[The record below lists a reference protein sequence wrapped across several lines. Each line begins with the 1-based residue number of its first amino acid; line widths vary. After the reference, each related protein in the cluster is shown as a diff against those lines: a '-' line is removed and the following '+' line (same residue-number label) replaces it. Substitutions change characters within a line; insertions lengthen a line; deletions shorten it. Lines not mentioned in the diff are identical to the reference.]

1 MSEQRDFKGVWIS
14 KEIWLDTRLNAT
26 EKIILMEIDS
36 LSSEEKGCYASNEYL
51 ANFCQCSER
60 KVSEAISKLIKCEYI
75 YVESFNGRTRILRSR
90 LSKNERQTSKNCE
103 SESQKMKANNKDNNS
118 IIDNIIL
125 EENIKRIFSF
135 WNTQK
140 IIVHTKINSE
150 IKESIKKALSKY
162 SLDEIETAILHY
174 SMALKS
180 TYKYCEYT
188 WSLTQFLKQK
198 NALQD
203 FLDDGSKWINYLK
216 WKNEYQVE
224 NKPDKIY
231 DEFLKD
237 DLGDD

>member
-1 MSEQRDFKGVWIS
+1 MNEQRDFKGVWIP

-26 EKIILMEIDS
+26 EKIILIEIDS
-36 LSSEEKGCYASNEYL
+36 LSNEEKGCYASNEYL

-75 YVESFNGRTRILRSR
+75 YVESFNGRTRILRSK
-90 LSKNERQTSKNCE
+90 LSNYARQTSKNCE
-103 SESQKMKANNKDNNS
+103 AESQKMQANNKS
-118 IIDNIIL
+118 IINNNIL

-135 WNTQK
+135 WNEQK
-140 IIVHTKINSE
+140 IIVHTKISAE
-150 IKESIKKALSKY
+150 IKENIKKALNKY

-224 NKPDKIY
+224 NKPDKVY